1 MEEECVGCK
10 QSRPIC
16 RVAHLLGRESLKN
29 LKGEWKRGSILHN
42 TKTTLHV
49 AWRMGYWERSWRLE
63 AQMRE
68 KLEKRSPDGRQLQ
81 MQRAHKIM
89 N

>member
-1 MEEECVGCK
+1 M
-10 QSRPIC
+10 
-16 RVAHLLGRESLKN
+16 
-29 LKGEWKRGSILHN
+29 HN